1 MAEVDLKLG
10 RPPPRRPMQTV
21 IHLSLPTLRA
31 TDSNPGSRVYQ
42 KWTPSLNTDSMHQ
55 EFCSHT
61 VGSRGGRLGENR
73 IWRIHV
79 T

>member
-10 RPPPRRPMQTV
+10 RSPPRRPMQTV

-55 EFCSHT
+55 EF
-61 VGSRGGRLGENR
+61 
-73 IWRIHV
+73 
-79 T
+79 